1 LNKKTTLKVIREACE
16 LPLLFL
22 VLRGVLCSSEHSLDM
37 LFVVKCRTLPRFYW
51 VQNASVFRF
60 TSYYVFESKW
70 YQAKPRKSDR
80 L

>member
-1 LNKKTTLKVIREACE
+1 MRTAVA
-16 LPLLFL
+16 LLGR
-22 VLRGVLCSSEHSLDM
+22 RGVLCSSEHSLDM
-37 LFVVKCRTLPRFYW
+37 LFVVKCSTLPCFYC

-70 YQAKPRKSDR
+70 YQSRPRNCDK